1 MLSFIVR
8 VFAAWFVVGGV
19 AALAL
24 GAFIHARKE
33 LEEDE
38 NEASPWRLAS
48 AHQNSDYLIPNIA
61 ARQISPELRSARQW
75 PQIQD
80 RRGGSLSDWHL

>member
-1 MLSFIVR
+1 MLSFIAR
-8 VFAAWFVVGGV
+8 VLAAWFVVGGV

-33 LEEDE
+33 LEDE

-48 AHQNSDYLIPNIA
+48 AHENSDYLIPSIA
-61 ARQISPELRSARQW
+61 ARRISPERRNARQW

-80 RRGGSLSDWHL
+80 RRGESLSDWHL